1 MKTYRADQH
10 QIQKPSKMIEH
21 PDGYEVISNDGTI
34 KVRLLHTIILE
45 GSMESGFYYT
55 KMWIKEG
62 NGWAEVNNTQS
73 YRSKE
78 EFIDA
83 ISESEDFTQ
92 ALSDYKFNNQNN
104 NEL

>member
-1 MKTYRADQH
+1 MKTYRVDEH
-10 QIQKPSKMIEH
+10 QILKPSKLIEL
-21 PDGYEVISNDGTI
+21 PDGYQVTSNDGTVMI
-34 KVRLLHTIILE
+34 ELLHTTVMD
-45 GSMESGFYYT
+45 GGMESGFYHT

-62 NGWAEVNNTQS
+62 NGWTEVNNTQS

-78 EFIDA
+78 EFIDS
-83 ISESEDFTQ
+83 IKDSEDFTQ